1 MKQIVSHFMALFDVQ
16 NVNWSQQMTI
26 VKRLLKSY
34 TKEQIIFAL
43 DYYASKGVKMY
54 SLGYLS
60 KTMDTPVREYIAQQN
75 IMQQVGDASERN
87 RRKLRESN
95 EALSREKRYLDLFEE
110 PIEDN

>member
-1 MKQIVSHFMALFDVQ
+1 MKQIVSHFVKLFDVE
-16 NVNWSQQMTI
+16 NINWSAQMTI
-26 VKRLLKSY
+26 VKRLLKTY

-43 DYYASKGVKMY
+43 NYYANKGVKMY

-60 KTMDTPVREYIAQQN
+60 KTMDTPVKEYIAEQN
-75 IMQQVGDASERN
+75 INQQVGDASERN

-110 PIEDN
+110 SIEDN